1 MMRVLREGRAAERVV
16 RVEALGAA
24 RVVVWVG

>member
-1 MMRVLREGRAAERVV
+1 MRVLREGRAVERVV
-16 RVEALGAA
+16 RVDALGAA